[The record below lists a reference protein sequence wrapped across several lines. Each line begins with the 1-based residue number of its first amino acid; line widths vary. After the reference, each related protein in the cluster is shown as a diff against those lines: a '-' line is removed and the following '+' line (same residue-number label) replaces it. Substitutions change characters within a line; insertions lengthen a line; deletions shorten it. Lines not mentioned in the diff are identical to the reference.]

1 MALHDKYARRTPFEL
16 AFPDTARA
24 EALAAASFE
33 EAGARGVDAH
43 EPQMFATLGSVG
55 AFLSELRG
63 PDTPPEAV
71 HQYAALAFHGVHFVR
86 AGFPLYLLGSAAT
99 RRLVAEAPSHE
110 PRPPR
115 PAGYLQLP
123 QHMVWV
129 EGDEREVPE
138 SADGVFW
145 TVAPSGLLHVLLVT
159 GVRPDRPGVGVIP
172 LPVAPLAEAEG
183 WASASAEMRGEEEGD
198 DFASSIPGAS
208 LDGLYGV
215 RTAGEPLKLLARF
228 FARAGADPDSLVA
241 HDPRSDVGP
250 EGPAPSSFPFKRMV
264 VDG

>member
-24 EALAAASFE
+24 EALAAASLE

-43 EPQMFATLGSVG
+43 DPQMFATLGSVG
-55 AFLSELRG
+55 VFLSELRG

-99 RRLVAEAPSHE
+99 RRLVAEAPRHE

-129 EGDEREVPE
+129 EGDDERGVPE
-138 SADGVFW
+138 SADGMFW

-159 GVRPDRPGVGVIP
+159 GLRPDRAGVGVVSL
-172 LPVAPLAEAEG
+172 LPAPLAEAER
-183 WASASAEMRGEEEGD
+183 WASAEMRGEGEGA

-228 FARAGADPDSLVA
+228 FALAGSDPHSVVA
-241 HDPRSDVGP
+241 HDPPSVVGP

>member
-1 MALHDKYARRTPFEL
+1 MALHDTYARRTPFEL
-16 AFPDTARA
+16 AFPDTGRA
-24 EALAAASFE
+24 EALAAASLE

-63 PDTPPEAV
+63 PDAPPEAV

-86 AGFPLYLLGSAAT
+86 AGCPLFLLGAAAT
-99 RRLVAEAPSHE
+99 RRLVREAPRHE
-110 PRPPR
+110 PRPPH
-115 PAGYLQLP
+115 PSGYLQLP

-138 SADGVFW
+138 SADGMFW
-145 TVAPSGLLHVLLVT
+145 TVTPAGLLHALLVT

-172 LPVAPLAEAEG
+172 LPEAPLADAER
-183 WASASAEMRGEEEGD
+183 WVSAEVRGEGEGE

-208 LDGLYGV
+208 LDELYGV

-228 FARAGADPDSLVA
+228 FALVGAGPGHLVA
-241 HDPRSDVGP
+241 HDPPSDVGP
-250 EGPAPSSFPFKRMV
+250 EGPAPSSFPFKRV
-264 VDG
+264 AVDG